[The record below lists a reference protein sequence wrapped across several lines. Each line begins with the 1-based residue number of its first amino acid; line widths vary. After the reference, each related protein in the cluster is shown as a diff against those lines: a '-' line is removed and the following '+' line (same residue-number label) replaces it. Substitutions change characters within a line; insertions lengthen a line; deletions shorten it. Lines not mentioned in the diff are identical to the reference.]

1 MDMRVRKRHLHI
13 FILSFLV
20 TAFGVFLFIVIGFLM
35 SADLVEA
42 SAKTGV
48 EITDCPNCQEIS
60 EYAKKEA
67 EEIRIAEHAE
77 KLANATGVVY
87 LTYDDGPGD
96 YTAALLDVL
105 QKYDVKATFF
115 VTGRGT
121 DDLIKREYD
130 EGHTVALHTWSH
142 NYAYLYSSVANYY
155 ADLQQISDRVKN
167 ITGEESKLIRFPGGS
182 SNTVSKRYDGRSR
195 IMSTLTRDVEA
206 KGYAYFDW
214 NVDSDDAGRANSA
227 DVVYANV
234 INRLKPGANVV
245 LQHDIKPYSVEAV
258 ERIIQWCN
266 DNNYVFEQLTKDS
279 PTVHHGV
286 NN

>member
-1 MDMRVRKRHLHI
+1 MRVRKRHLHI

-35 SADLVEA
+35 SADFVEA

-182 SNTVSKRYDGRSR
+182 SNTVSKRYDGHSR

-206 KGYAYFDW
+206 KGYTYFDW

-227 DVVYANV
+227 DVVYNNV
-234 INRLKPGANVV
+234 ITRLKPGPNVV

-266 DNNYVFEQLTKDS
+266 DNNYVFEPLTKDS

>member
-1 MDMRVRKRHLHI
+1 
-13 FILSFLV
+13 
-20 TAFGVFLFIVIGFLM
+20 M
-35 SADLVEA
+35 SADFVEA
-42 SAKTGV
+42 SAKTGI
-48 EITDCPNCQEIS
+48 EITDCLNCAEIS

-77 KLANATGVVY
+77 KLAKATGVVY

-96 YTAALLDVL
+96 YTAALLDIL
-105 QKYDVKATFF
+105 KKYDVRATFF

-155 ADLQQISDRVKN
+155 ADLQQVSDRVKN

-266 DNNYVFEQLTKDS
+266 DNNYVFEPLTKDS

>member
-1 MDMRVRKRHLHI
+1 MRVRKRHLHI

-35 SADLVEA
+35 SADFVEA

-266 DNNYVFEQLTKDS
+266 DNNYVFEPLTKDS

>member
-1 MDMRVRKRHLHI
+1 
-13 FILSFLV
+13 
-20 TAFGVFLFIVIGFLM
+20 M
-35 SADLVEA
+35 SADFVEA
-42 SAKTGV
+42 SARTGI

-77 KLANATGVVY
+77 KLAKATGVVY

-96 YTAALLDVL
+96 YTAALLDIL
-105 QKYDVKATFF
+105 KKYDVRATFF

-142 NYAYLYSSVANYY
+142 NYAYIYSSLANYY

-266 DNNYVFEQLTKDS
+266 DNNYVFEPLTKDS

>member
-1 MDMRVRKRHLHI
+1 MDMRVKKRHLHI
-13 FILSFLV
+13 FILAFLT
-20 TAFGVFLFIVIGFLM
+20 TAFGVLLFLVIGFLM
-35 SADLVEA
+35 SADIVNA
-42 SAKTGV
+42 AAKSGV
-48 EITDCPNCQEIS
+48 EIDDCLNCAEIS
-60 EYAKKEA
+60 EFAKKED
-67 EEIRIAEHAE
+67 EEIKAAEHAE

-96 YTAALLDVL
+96 YTNTLLDVL
-105 QKYDVKATFF
+105 KKYDVKATFF
-115 VTGRGT
+115 VTGRGE
-121 DDLIKREYD
+121 DDVIRREYE

-142 NYAYLYSSVANYY
+142 NYAYLYASVANYY
-155 ADLQQISDRVKN
+155 ADLQQVSDRVKN

-182 SNTVSKRYDGRSR
+182 SNTVSARYDGRSH

-214 NVDSDDAGRANSA
+214 NVDSDDAGRAKTA
-227 DVVYANV
+227 DTVYNNVVT
-234 INRLKPGANVV
+234 RLKPGANVV

-266 DNNYVFEQLTKDS
+266 DNNFVFEPLTKDS
-279 PTVHHGV
+279 PTVHHGL